1 MVVTSMPSAWTAST
15 VHDFTDSP
23 SRWTVHDAARRGVA
37 ADVGAG
43 EPEALTQEVD
53 EELAL
58 LHLALVPDAV
68 DRDRDAL
75 HADPP
80 FHGRP
85 RGRTTV

>member
-1 MVVTSMPSAWTAST
+1 MVVTSTPSAWTASR

-23 SRWTVHDAARRGVA
+23 SRWTVQDPHEEVSQPTL
-37 ADVGAG
+37 VPG
-43 EPEALTQEVD
+43 EAEPLAQEVD

-58 LHLALVPDAV
+58 LHVRLVADAV

-75 HADPP
+75 HVVPP

-85 RGRTTV
+85 HGRTTV